1 MRTHKHEV
9 GEQGNFWT
17 LDLGVSNYIS
27 PTYEDMKALWEATL
41 EDCRPWGCRAKLLM
55 IEVVYSIVSLHQ
67 EKKGE
72 DKKGVRL
79 AQWHIHTLIYVDGF
93 SPKTIAQALRGSWLK
108 VANEREDWKE
118 KIKEGRKKDGTW
130 RQGCH
135 CDVAT
140 EQYQK
145 DGHCYNRGKVAYM
158 MWQAIHQK
166 TYCWENHEPAE
177 RPFAEMLRR
186 LKLATEED
194 ILRRAQGKR
203 NKIMSYWIEWAK
215 NVKVALA
222 NIPSDNNPYH
232 MADRFG
238 RILYDV
244 ANHDSTYIELQ
255 AKISKIPDIRTPAQ
269 WRKVY
274 DKLVRNLET
283 AGVQGLIADGYEAI
297 KEELKDTM
305 PLLGVSSVE
314 GVIEVYR
321 DGDGIRW
328 EVRPGKLDEKAR
340 KEFEGIPE
348 GVTITPWKPDNQ
360 SA

>member
-17 LDLGVSNYIS
+17 LDLGVSNYVE

-41 EDCRPWGCRAKLLM
+41 EDCKPWGCGANLLM

-79 AQWHIHTLIYVDGF
+79 AQWHIHTLIYADGF
-93 SPKTIAQALRGSWLK
+93 SPRTIALSLKESWVK
-108 VANEREDWKE
+108 VANKREDWKE

-135 CDVAT
+135 ADVAL
-140 EQYQK
+140 EKYQRN
-145 DGHCYNRGKVAYM
+145 GHCYSRGKVAYM
-158 MWQAIHQK
+158 IWQAIHQK
-166 TYCWENHEPAE
+166 TFCWENHEPSKRA
-177 RPFAEMLRR
+177 FSEMLRR
-186 LKLATEED
+186 LKLATEDD
-194 ILRRAQGKR
+194 ILRRTRGRKER
-203 NKIMSYWIEWAK
+203 IIGYWIEWAQ
-215 NVKVALA
+215 NAKVALA

-244 ANHDSTYIELQ
+244 ANNDHTYLEIES
-255 AKISKIPDIRTPAQ
+255 KIAKIPDIRTPAQ

-274 DKLVRNLET
+274 DKLIKNLET
-283 AGVQGLIADGYEAI
+283 AGVQGLIAEGYEAI
-297 KEELKDTM
+297 KEELKDTR

-314 GVIEVYR
+314 GTVSAYR
-321 DGDGIRW
+321 DGDSIRL
-328 EVRPGKLDEKAR
+328 EVKLGKPDEEILKS
-340 KEFEGIPE
+340 FEGVE
-348 GVTITPWKPDNQ
+348 Q
-360 SA
+360 